1 MTTVNCYKTEPSFPL
16 WHLVKLVSIKT
27 TNYN

>member
-1 MTTVNCYKTEPSFPL
+1 MKTVNCCKTEPSFPL
-16 WHLVKLVSIKT
+16 WHLVKLVGTKT